1 MLRKMK
7 IRLLEV
13 AFYISVI
20 ITAIIFGLSMS
31 ILVFKYGL
39 AIGDNVNIIFGG
51 LLSISIIVLETI
63 TIDVI
68 FNKLYELFD

>member
-1 MLRKMK
+1 MSKKIK
-7 IRLLEV
+7 IRILEV
-13 AFYISVI
+13 VFYISVI

-31 ILVFKYGL
+31 MLVFKYGL

-63 TIDVI
+63 IIDNV
-68 FNKLYELFD
+68 FNKIYNLFN